1 MIIKIESKD
10 NLKNVNIISSIFH
23 FSISRKFDSNSRQF
37 ASYFEVN
44 LMQI

>member
-10 NLKNVNIISSIFH
+10 NFKKAKIISSTFRY
-23 FSISRKFDSNSRQF
+23 SIWKKFDSSLRQF

>member
-1 MIIKIESKD
+1 MITKIESKE
-10 NLKNVNIISSIFH
+10 NFKNVKIISSNFH
-23 FSISRKFDSNSRQF
+23 YSIERKFDSNLRQF